1 MTLSL
6 LKPPKETWCRGRQLC
21 EFAALCTN
29 SQRCCVAGHGRC
41 RVEGA
46 CVRSPLRVKAER
58 QPATP
63 VHAALREPYLVKVFG
78 AAVTQPDRPAIN
90 SAGGG
95 QYSLDLLQKLI
106 FFSLYNIC
114 EVVPA
119 AHRTYCISHS
129 EAFTKVCGIMS
140 VLRKEMEKYRDIDED
155 ELLMNLS
162 EEELQRLE
170 DELVELDPDNALLPA
185 GMRQKDQT
193 KKAPTGTFQRDDLL
207 AHLEKQAKE
216 HPDRED
222 LVPFTGEKRG
232 KAWVPK
238 KMVDPIME
246 NVTLEPELEEALAS
260 ATDAELCD
268 IAVILNWWAGTQ
280 KWIAVHFGD
289 PSITPP
295 PLLVITPSLP
305 PPLLD
310 HCFGPADTQYFSIP
324 WPWWMGGASG
334 THLLVILITILGMHT
349 LMSNQQYY
357 EALASSTIVNKQGL
371 NSVIQSTQ
379 YKPVPDEEPN
389 STDVEDTLI
398 RMKRNDPDLVEVNL
412 NNIKNIPIPTLKAY
426 AQALIE
432 NTVVERFSIVGTRSN
447 DPVAFAL
454 AEMLKV
460 NTTLKSLNVESNFI
474 TGTGILALIESLQY
488 NTTLLEL
495 KIDNQSQPLG
505 NKVEMEIASMLE
517 KNTTLLK
524 FGYHFTQQGPRL
536 RGSNAM
542 MNNNDLA
549 RVVRSESDGSFT
561 LTLSVPE
568 LERAFGKKFKSKT
581 K

>member
-268 IAVILNWWAGTQ
+268 IAG
-280 KWIAVHFGD
+280 
-289 PSITPP
+289 
-295 PLLVITPSLP
+295 
-305 PPLLD
+305 
-310 HCFGPADTQYFSIP
+310 FGPADTQYFSIP

-581 K
+581 NEKKKA